1 MEIGGASTVLADGIR
16 QQQAM
21 GARRLQETIALN
33 PHRPTGV
40 FPRVATC

>member
-21 GARRLQETIALN
+21 GARRLHETIALN
-33 PHRPTGV
+33 PHRSTGA
-40 FPRVATC
+40 FPRVTAC